1 MNVLT
6 VPRTVLAFEYAPFDV
21 PSPSWRTSSLAT
33 STPRTHAGSVS
44 NGPSARS
51 TLSPG
56 AGSTTPT
63 SPPVGNAP
71 RRTPTPSPRPRSCR
85 RKREQTKAQADAA
98 LGRETKAA
106 EKQRAEAARDHREEV
121 AAAAKQESQ
130 HKAEAIRQAKARAGA
145 EKETIARQVEA
156 TVAGA
161 AARQHAQ
168 NAGADNQLKMA
179 TAAPTAELADAN
191 ATEKEAAGQRADA
204 DRLAQLAETEKR
216 SRQN

>member
-1 MNVLT
+1 VNVLT
-6 VPRTVLAFEYAPFDV
+6 VPRTVLAFEYAAIRRPV
-21 PSPSWRTSSLAT
+21 
-33 STPRTHAGSVS
+33 
-44 NGPSARS
+44 
-51 TLSPG
+51 TLVENLL
-56 AGSTTPT
+56 
-63 SPPVGNAP
+63 VGRLDSEDP
-71 RRTPTPSPRPRSCR
+71 RRLGVERALGQVDAVAGRWLDDTNLTARGERAQAHSNAVTEAQKLQAQS
-85 RKREQTKAQADAA
+85 EQTKAQADAA

-130 HKAEAIRQAKARAGA
+130 HKAEAIRQAKARADA

>member
-6 VPRTVLAFEYAPFDV
+6 VPRTVLAFEYAAIRRPV
-21 PSPSWRTSSLAT
+21 
-33 STPRTHAGSVS
+33 
-44 NGPSARS
+44 
-51 TLSPG
+51 TLVENLL
-56 AGSTTPT
+56 
-63 SPPVGNAP
+63 VGRLDSEDP
-71 RRTPTPSPRPRSCR
+71 RRLGVERALGQVDAVAGRWLDDTNLTARGERAQAHSNAVTEAQKLQAQS
-85 RKREQTKAQADAA
+85 EQTKAQADAA

-161 AARQHAQ
+161 AARQHA
-168 NAGADNQLKMA
+168 GADNQLKMA